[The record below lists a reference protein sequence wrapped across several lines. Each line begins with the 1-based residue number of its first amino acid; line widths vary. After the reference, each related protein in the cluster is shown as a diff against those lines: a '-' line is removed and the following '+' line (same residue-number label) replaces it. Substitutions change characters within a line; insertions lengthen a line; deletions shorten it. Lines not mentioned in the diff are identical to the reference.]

1 MAARKTPSTS
11 TRPSKLLRVLVL
23 GGAVLATS
31 CATKKPGDG
40 AKPTSARPADSSD
53 SSGSGGGVQGW

>member
-11 TRPSKLLRVLVL
+11 KRPSKLLRVLVL

-31 CATKKPGDG
+31 CTTKKSNDG
-40 AKPTSARPADSSD
+40 AKPASAKPAD